1 MEKRLFIAIICSI
14 VFLIGWGALAP
25 KFFPGLARKVPE
37 AKTSQSPRTTTTT
50 TGSAATSTANVP
62 SSPSTPSTGAPA
74 AAAVSA
80 ISSRPV
86 SAGSHRDVVVDA
98 PDYTARFSNRGA
110 QLVSFKLKRY
120 MRKGTKEPVDLVK
133 ARDALRIDF
142 PFAVE
147 TSDRDLTRNANSS
160 LYQVDDQT
168 TSSTRTIRFD
178 WSDGAG
184 NSVTKTFVFNGTYAF
199 DFKVDVVSPK
209 NPGSRVMIGPGL
221 RTLDQNEKDDQFTS
235 TGNGVIGVDDKAE
248 EINRE
253 KAGSLQI
260 VEGNPRFIGIE
271 DNYFLSV
278 LKPLKAG
285 DAILRAIN
293 VEPAKGEEKGR
304 RELYAGL
311 NLSGGTAAGTAYF
324 GPKEVDTLE
333 RYGLGSTVRFGFFSF
348 IARGLLFA
356 LVWLF
361 GATKNYGWAIVVL
374 TILIKIVLYPLQHKS
389 IVSMKKMQKV
399 QPKMAAIK
407 EKYKKAKT
415 DPDQRQ
421 KMNVEMMKLYQV
433 EKINPMSGCVPILL
447 QLPILW
453 AFYGLLSHA
462 IELRGAPFMLWIADL
477 SAKDPYYVTP
487 ILMTLTMFI
496 QQYMTPMAVEPMQRK
511 MFLAMPF
518 IFGWIFKEFPSGLVL
533 YWLVQNILTILQQW
547 IMNRWWK
554 DHPAELAKS

>member
-37 AKTSQSPRTTTTT
+37 SRSTQTPKASDTASSTDKVSAPVASSSETTPA
-50 TGSAATSTANVP
+50 GAAATPVI
-62 SSPSTPSTGAPA
+62 
-74 AAAVSA
+74 SA
-80 ISSRPV
+80 RPIAPV
-86 SAGSHRDVVVDA
+86 SATSSREVVVDS
-98 PDYTARFSNRGA
+98 PDFVARFSNRGA

-120 MRKGTKEPVDLVK
+120 LRKGSTEFVDLVK
-133 ARDALRIDF
+133 ARNARRIDF

-160 LYQVDDQT
+160 LYQVTDET
-168 TSSTRTIRFD
+168 VSSKRTIRFD
-178 WSDGAG
+178 WADGSG
-184 NSVTKTFVFNGTYAF
+184 NSVSKTFVFNGAYAF
-199 DFKVDVVSPK
+199 DFKIDVVSPK
-209 NPGSRVMIGPGL
+209 NATSRFVIGPGL

-235 TGNGVIGVDDKAE
+235 TGNAVVGVDDE
-248 EINRE
+248 SDVIERE
-253 KAGSLQI
+253 KAPSLQT
-260 VEGNPRFIGIE
+260 VEGSPKFIGIE

-278 LKPLKAG
+278 LKPMRSG
-285 DAILRAIN
+285 EAIFRAIN

-311 NLSGGTAAGTAYF
+311 NLNGGTASGTAFF
-324 GPKEVDTLE
+324 GPKEVAVLE
-333 RYGLGSTVRFGFFSF
+333 RYDLDSAVRFGFFSV
-348 IARGLLFA
+348 IAKGLLFA
-356 LVWLF
+356 LVWLY

-399 QPKMAAIK
+399 QPKMTAIRD
-407 EKYKKAKT
+407 KYKKAKT

-421 KMNVEMMKLYQV
+421 KMNVEMMKLYQT

-462 IELRGAPFMLWIADL
+462 IELRGAPFMLWITDL

-487 ILMTLTMFI
+487 ILMTITMFI
-496 QQYMTPMAVEPMQRK
+496 QQYMTPMSVEPAQRK

-554 DHPAELAKS
+554 YHPAELAKS